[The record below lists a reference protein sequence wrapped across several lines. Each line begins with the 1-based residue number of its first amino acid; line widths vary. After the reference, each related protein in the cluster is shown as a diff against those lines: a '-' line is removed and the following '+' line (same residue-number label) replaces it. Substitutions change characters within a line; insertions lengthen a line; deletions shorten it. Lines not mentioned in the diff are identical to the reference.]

1 MPALSGS
8 PIDGALRYMNIILI
22 EKEEIQGARVLL
34 TDRRAKHLIKV
45 LQVEAGDTVRLGI
58 IDGAKG
64 SGTVS
69 ALYRTYPFQVE
80 LQVHFTEEMAAKPPL
95 DLLLALPRPIMLK
108 RIFSQAAALG
118 VGTIFITHAQRV
130 EKSFWSAT
138 LLNEEEYRPHLLQ
151 GLEQAVDTRV
161 PEVSVNERFKPFV
174 EDVLSERIKG
184 YSHLLIAHPGSA
196 ATLKSVVAERP
207 ERILLAVG
215 PEGGWIEYEIDR
227 FAEYGFRSFSMG
239 ERILKVDTA
248 VVALHGRLSERRE
261 NFS

>member
-1 MPALSGS
+1 
-8 PIDGALRYMNIILI
+8 MNIILV
-22 EKEEIQGARVLL
+22 EKLEIQGGRVLL

-45 LQVEAGDTVRLGI
+45 LHVQSGDTVRVGI
-58 IDGAKG
+58 IDGPKGRGKVAALCAK
-64 SGTVS
+64 
-69 ALYRTYPFQVE
+69 YPFQVE
-80 LQVHFTEEMAAKPPL
+80 LEVQFAEEMAEKPPI

-161 PEVSVNERFKPFV
+161 PEISVHERFKPLV
-174 EDVLSERIKG
+174 EDVLPEKIKE
-184 YSHLLIAHPGSA
+184 YSHLLIAHPGST
-196 ATLKSVVAERP
+196 ATLRTLIPERP
-207 ERILLAVG
+207 GRILLAVG
-215 PEGGWIEYEIDR
+215 PEGGWIDYEIDR
-227 FAEYGFRSFSMG
+227 FAECGFKSFSMG

-261 NFS
+261 SLS

>member
-1 MPALSGS
+1 
-8 PIDGALRYMNIILI
+8 MNIILV
-22 EKEEIQGARVLL
+22 EKQEVQGTRLLL

-45 LQVEAGDTVRLGI
+45 LQVQPGDMVRVGI
-58 IDGAKG
+58 IDGPKGRGRVVALFAK
-64 SGTVS
+64 
-69 ALYRTYPFQVE
+69 YPFEVE
-80 LQVHFTEEMAAKPPL
+80 LEVEFAEEMAGKPPL
-95 DLLLALPRPIMLK
+95 DLLLALPRPIMLR

-118 VGTIFITHAQRV
+118 VGTIFITNAQRV

-161 PEVSVNERFKPFV
+161 PEVCVYERFKPFI
-174 EDVLSERIKG
+174 EDVLPERMKE
-184 YSHLLIAHPGSA
+184 YSHLLIAHPGSQ
-196 ATLKSVVAERP
+196 ATLKNVIIERP

-215 PEGGWIEYEIDR
+215 PEGGWIDYEIDR
-227 FAEYGFRSFSMG
+227 FAECGFKSFSMG

-261 NFS
+261 SFS

>member
-1 MPALSGS
+1 
-8 PIDGALRYMNIILI
+8 MNIILI
-22 EKEEIQGARVLL
+22 EKQEIQGSRVLL

-45 LQVEAGDTVRLGI
+45 LQVQAGDSVRIGI
-58 IDGAKG
+58 IDGPKG
-64 SGTVS
+64 RGRVA
-69 ALYRTYPFQVE
+69 ALCSRYPFQVE
-80 LQVHFTEEMAAKPPL
+80 LEVEFGEETAGKPPI
-95 DLLLALPRPIMLK
+95 DLLLALPRPIMLR

-161 PEVSVNERFKPFV
+161 PEVLVYKRFKPFV
-174 EDVLSERIKG
+174 EDVLPGRIKE
-184 YSHLLIAHPGSA
+184 YSHLLIAHPGSP
-196 ATLKSVVAERP
+196 ATLKSVITERP

-227 FAEYGFRSFSMG
+227 FAEYGFNSFSMG

-248 VVALHGRLSERRE
+248 VVALHGRLSECRE
-261 NFS
+261 NFT

>member
-1 MPALSGS
+1 
-8 PIDGALRYMNIILI
+8 MNIILVD
-22 EKEEIQGARVLL
+22 KLEIQGGRVLL
-34 TDRRAKHLIKV
+34 VDRRAKHLIKV
-45 LQVEAGDTVRLGI
+45 LQVQAGDTVRVGI
-58 IDGAKG
+58 IDGPKGRGKVAALCAK
-64 SGTVS
+64 
-69 ALYRTYPFQVE
+69 YPFQVE
-80 LQVHFTEEMAAKPPL
+80 LEVQFAEEMAGKPPV

-161 PEVSVNERFKPFV
+161 PEVSVHERFKSLV
-174 EDVLSERIKG
+174 EDVLPEKIKE
-184 YSHLLIAHPGSA
+184 YSHLLIAHPGSP
-196 ATLKSVVAERP
+196 ATLKTLIPERP
-207 ERILLAVG
+207 GRILLAVG
-215 PEGGWIEYEIDR
+215 PEGGWIDSEINR
-227 FAEYGFRSFSMG
+227 FVECGFKSFSIG

-261 NFS
+261 SLS

>member
-1 MPALSGS
+1 
-8 PIDGALRYMNIILI
+8 MNIILL
-22 EKEEIQGARVLL
+22 EQQEILDARVLL

-45 LQVEAGDTVRLGI
+45 LQVQAGDAVRVGI
-58 IDGAKG
+58 IDGPKG
-64 SGTVS
+64 SGKVVTLC
-69 ALYRTYPFQVE
+69 ARFPFAVE
-80 LQVHFTEEMAAKPPL
+80 LEVCFGEEMVEKPPI

-118 VGTIFITHAQRV
+118 VGTIYITNAQRV
-130 EKSFWSAT
+130 EKSFWNAT

-161 PEVSVNERFKPFV
+161 PEVCVFERFKPFV
-174 EDVLSERIKG
+174 EDVLPEKIQG
-184 YSHLLIAHPGSA
+184 YTHLLIAHPHTS
-196 ATLKSVVAERP
+196 ATLQAVIRERP

-215 PEGGWIEYEIDR
+215 PEGGWIDYEIDR
-227 FAEYGFRSFSMG
+227 FAESGFVPFSMG

-261 NFS
+261 SFF